1 MIVTDFFQALQAGKE
16 LANAETWK
24 DAQQLANSLTA
35 LGVAAVGIATV
46 AGVQIPLTPEQV
58 TALVNGFLVVLG
70 LFNWAATAVSSKR
83 VGLVPARRD
92 AVPGGTADGSGD
104 GSTGGIQPIA
114 RPDPGAD
121 DHLPV
126 LTEMDNRG

>member
-1 MIVTDFFQALQAGKE
+1 MIVTDFFQAMQAGKE

-58 TALVNGFLVVLG
+58 AALVNGFLVVLG
-70 LFNWAATAVSSKR
+70 LFNWVATAVSSKR
-83 VGLVPARRD
+83 AGLVPARRD

-104 GSTGGIQPIA
+104 TGAGRSQPVA

-121 DHLPV
+121 DQVPI
-126 LTEMDNRG
+126 LTQMDNRG

>member
-1 MIVTDFFQALQAGKE
+1 MIVTDFFQALQAGRE

-70 LFNWAATAVSSKR
+70 LFNWVATAVSSKR
-83 VGLVPARRD
+83 AGLVPARRD
-92 AVPGGTADGSGD
+92 ALPDRTADRSGNGSA
-104 GSTGGIQPIA
+104 GGIQPAA

-121 DHLPV
+121 DPV
-126 LTEMDNRG
+126 PILTEMDNRG

>member
-1 MIVTDFFQALQAGKE
+1 MIVTSFFQALQAGKE

-70 LFNWAATAVSSKR
+70 LFNWVATAVSSKR
-83 VGLVPARRD
+83 AGLVPARRD
-92 AVPGGTADGSGD
+92 ALPGGTADRSGD
-104 GSTGGIQPIA
+104 GSPGRSQPAA
-114 RPDPGAD
+114 RPDPGTD

>member
-16 LANAETWK
+16 LRNAETWK

-46 AGVQIPLTPEQV
+46 AGVQIPLTPEQI
-58 TALVNGFLVVLG
+58 TALVNGFLVALG
-70 LFNWAATAVSSKR
+70 MFNWVAAAVSSKR

-92 AVPGGTADGSGD
+92 ALPGGTADRGGNGSAGR
-104 GSTGGIQPIA
+104 SQPAA
-114 RPDPGAD
+114 RPDPGPD
-121 DHLPV
+121 DHLPI
-126 LTEMDNRG
+126 LTDMDNRG

>member
-1 MIVTDFFQALQAGKE
+1 MIVTDFFQALRAGKE

-35 LGVAAVGIATV
+35 LGVAAVGIATM
-46 AGVQIPLTPEQV
+46 AGVQIPLGPEQV

-70 LFNWAATAVSSKR
+70 LFNWVATAVSSKR
-83 VGLVPARRD
+83 AGLVPARRD
-92 AVPGGTADGSGD
+92 ALPDGAADRSGD
-104 GSTGGIQPIA
+104 GSTGGIQPSA

-121 DHLPV
+121 DHLQV